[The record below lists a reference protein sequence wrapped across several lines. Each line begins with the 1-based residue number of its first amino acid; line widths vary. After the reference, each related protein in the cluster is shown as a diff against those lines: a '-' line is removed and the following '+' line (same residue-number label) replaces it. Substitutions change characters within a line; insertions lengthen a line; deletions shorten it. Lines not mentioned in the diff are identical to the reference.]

1 MSDTS
6 GGRRLAVYAVP
17 ESKDGEK
24 KFWPKIGIAYAN
36 RDGSFNLYLDALPL
50 GTSTLQV
57 REQKPPTDARNGN
70 GNGNGTPRRDFEV
83 VEVRP

>member
-1 MSDTS
+1 MSETN
-6 GGRRLAVYAVP
+6 GNRRLAVYAVP

-36 RDGSFNLYLDALPL
+36 RDGSLTLYLEALPL
-50 GTSTLQV
+50 GTNTLQV
-57 REQKPPTDARNGN
+57 REPKQPAEPRAGANGH
-70 GNGNGTPRRDFEV
+70 GRRDFET